1 MSIRQGNNII
11 AGTITSRIDDVLS
24 PVSNNPVRN
33 SVITNTLEKTV
44 DRRNI
49 TNCILEIPNDI
60 KLTLNNHTLTL
71 KAGSKLYYPN
81 GTNNYDTLIT
91 TSDLVLS
98 VGGNSWTSE
107 PHMIFVNHDGTASS
121 GFAINDIFSG
131 STAPSSLPGQWA
143 VWYDTTNNIIKTTD
157 NTGATWT
164 TVPWSLPVCVA
175 VNTSGNCE
183 SIHQIFNGFGY
194 MGTIIYVLPGVKY
207 LLANGRNEDSTL
219 KSLELTTSEIKT
231 MDAYTRSWDYIL
243 LTDAGTLQA
252 WHKNSFLIDQYPAPA
267 QNTWWTVYDIN
278 QNKHYR
284 SNDGNDYGQVLCCKV
299 GEYQKVWQDKI
310 KLNDLK
316 FYSTLGCADY
326 NECSNHTVVAFQMPT
341 NSNSYTWFRQ
351 YADGWVEMGGKTAS
365 MAWQKGG
372 ASVTINLPVKMKDTN
387 YWVGATMQNNQ
398 NGSWHNPGCRAYPI
412 NQSQIVVGIACIAST
427 DSQGTSSCS
436 WEVKGMYA
444 I

>member
-81 GTNNYDTLIT
+81 GANHYDTFTT

-98 VGGNSWTSE
+98 VGGSSWTAGE
-107 PHMIFVNHDGTASS
+107 LHMIFVNRDGTSS
-121 GFAINDIFSG
+121 AGYAINDIFSG
-131 STAPSSLPGQWA
+131 STAPASLPGQWA

-164 TVPWSLPVCVA
+164 SVPWSLPICVA
-175 VNTSGNCE
+175 VNKSGNCE
-183 SIHQIFNGFGY
+183 SIHQVLNGFGY
-194 MGTIIYVLPGVKY
+194 MGTLVYVLPGVRY
-207 LLANGRNEDSTL
+207 LLANGRNEDGTL
-219 KSLELTTSEIKT
+219 KSLELTTSEIKMT
-231 MDAYTRSWDYIL
+231 DVYSRALDYLL
-243 LTDAGTLQA
+243 LTDAGNLQVWSKEA
-252 WHKNSFLIDQYPAPA
+252 FLIDQYPAPA
-267 QNTWWTVYDIN
+267 QNTWWTVYDIS

-299 GEYQKVWQDKI
+299 GEYQKIWQDKI
-310 KLNDLK
+310 RLTDLK
-316 FYSTLGCADY
+316 FYSVFDCADY
-326 NECSNHTVVAFQMPT
+326 NECSNHSVICFQAPT
-341 NSNSYTWFRQ
+341 NANGYVWYRK
-351 YADGWVEMGGKTAS
+351 YADGWVEQGGKTVS
-365 MAWQKGG
+365 MEWKNSG
-372 ASVTINLPVKMKDTN
+372 AAVSINLPVKMKDTN
-387 YWVGATMQNNQ
+387 YWVGATMQYNQ
-398 NGSWHNPGCRAYPI
+398 NGNWNSPGCRAYVV
-412 NQSQIVVGIACIAST
+412 NQAQIGVGIASET
-427 DSQGTSSCS
+427 SNQGTSSCS

-444 I
+444 Q